1 MDKTPFLLFLFIAI
15 IALFAA
21 NPGFKK
27 DKDANSCEISCYQYG
42 QLHSAMSLFPEIADT
57 AKHDLTGEYVS
68 ISQYNAIMRK
78 VERVK
83 LKQARRMS
91 AQTEL
96 ALSEKRVAKN

>member
-1 MDKTPFLLFLFIAI
+1 MEKTPFLPFLCIAI

-21 NPGFKK
+21 NPGFRK

-42 QLHSAMSLFPEIADT
+42 QLHSAMALSPEIADT
-57 AKHDLTGEYVS
+57 ARHDLTGEYVS
-68 ISQYNAIMRK
+68 ISQYNDIMRK
-78 VERVK
+78 VELVK

-96 ALSEKRVAKN
+96 TLAERRSAKN